1 MLKQLWKRLG
11 SEFSQSGAADGEKS
25 GSGSTWWTSAEEESR
40 FLPQIT
46 HTGEFHLERL
56 TALVESRYGKSFKN
70 RGDESVR
77 QLMHFA
83 SRVQDQD
90 IQRELL
96 LFYLNCSPFI
106 QEYLRSEEVLDGSHF
121 LSRGSLDPK

>member
-1 MLKQLWKRLG
+1 MLTGHIGPPTGHETGKMLKELWKKLG
-11 SEFSQSGAADGEKS
+11 SEFSL
-25 GSGSTWWTSAEEESR
+25 EESPR
-40 FLPQIT
+40 ILPHMT

-56 TALVESRYGKSFKN
+56 TALVESRFGKTFTE

-77 QLMHFA
+77 ELINFA
-83 SRVQDQD
+83 SRIQDQD

-106 QEYLRSEEVLDGSHF
+106 QEYLRSEQVLDGNHF
-121 LSRGSLDPK
+121 ISRNSSDSK